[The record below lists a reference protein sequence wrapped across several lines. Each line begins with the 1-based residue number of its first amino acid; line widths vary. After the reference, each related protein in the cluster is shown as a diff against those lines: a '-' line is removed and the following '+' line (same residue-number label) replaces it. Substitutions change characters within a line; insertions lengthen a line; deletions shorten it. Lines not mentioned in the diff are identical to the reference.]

1 MQKSSVASFPLWSLQ
16 KQNSSVKGENNMKNI
31 VGISVITYWRFYLR
45 WWTWYKSAILLK
57 MWKSMVLKMWMKCKF
72 ALCQPGYYNLL
83 TEKNIRKFMFLKYS
97 FFWRRTSISRNSLE
111 APLLNNIFFGNFTLS
126 NSIIL
131 VEDLKRWNRGFWLN
145 INKINKY
152 F

>member
-1 MQKSSVASFPLWSLQ
+1 
-16 KQNSSVKGENNMKNI
+16 
-31 VGISVITYWRFYLR
+31 
-45 WWTWYKSAILLK
+45 
-57 MWKSMVLKMWMKCKF
+57 MVSKMWMKCKF

-83 TEKNIRKFMFLKYS
+83 TKKKKEKENSCFWS
-97 FFWRRTSISRNSLE
+97 THFFEDVHVMSISRNSLE
-111 APLLNNIFFGNFTLS
+111 APFLNNIFFGNFTLS